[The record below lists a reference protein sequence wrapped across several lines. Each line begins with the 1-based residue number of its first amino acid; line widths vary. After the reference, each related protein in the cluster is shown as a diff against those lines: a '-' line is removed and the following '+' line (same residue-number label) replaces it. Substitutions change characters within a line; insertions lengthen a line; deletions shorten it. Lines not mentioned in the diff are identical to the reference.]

1 MTASKISLEEVKKVA
16 RLARLSPSEDELK
29 AMQHDL
35 DAILGY
41 VALLDAVDTT
51 GVEPTAHAITLV
63 SPLRDDDVRPSL
75 SQADALAAAPASREG
90 GFSVPKVMEVES

>member
-1 MTASKISLEEVKKVA
+1 
-16 RLARLSPSEDELK
+16 
-29 AMQHDL
+29 MQKDL

-41 VALLDAVDTT
+41 VALLDAVDTA

-63 SPLRDDDVRPSL
+63 SPLREDQVVPSL
-75 SQADALAAAPASREG
+75 DRDEALAAAPASNDG